1 MYENKNQSDG
11 AIYTNNYKENDKQPD
26 WTGKVEMSRE
36 MLKELVNKL
45 KTGETA
51 ENGGV
56 ELRVALWNRTS
67 KKGAEY
73 KYARLD
79 IPMEKKVQKVE
90 PVQDVDDNKDTF
102 NDEDIPF

>member
-1 MYENKNQSDG
+1 MYDNQNQSDG
-11 AIYTNNYKENDKQPD
+11 AIYTNDFKNSEKQPD
-26 WTGKVEMSRE
+26 WTGKVSISRN
-36 MLKELVNKL
+36 MLKELVEKMRGGS
-45 KTGETA
+45 TD

-67 KKGAEY
+67 KNGKEY

-79 IPMEKKVQKVE
+79 IPKPKEEVKPEQVQN
-90 PVQDVDDNKDTF
+90 VDDNLDTF